1 METFMNYSDFFLRLV
16 NIVVIGYGFY
26 RFMGKPHSDLEERVK
41 VLEVKVKEHDDSLN
55 QGKDNFR
62 EQKKTDAL
70 IITSLV
76 ALIEFETDYCMHHGD
91 ERISPRLEESK
102 NNLQSYLAEK

>member
-1 METFMNYSDFFLRLV
+1 MNTFMDFSDVFLRLV
-16 NIVVIGYGFY
+16 NIIVIAYGFY

-41 VLEVKVKEHDDSLN
+41 TLEVKVKEHDNSLN